1 MPDTLAG
8 VPLTDDEARELSRA
22 AKQVDAFRQRRD
34 ALIVQAHAEGAGLR
48 EIARAAGLTH
58 RAVAKILE
66 RQQAD
71 G

>member
-1 MPDTLAG
+1 MTETLAG
-8 VPLTDDEARELSRA
+8 VPITPETARELSRA